1 MHELSLMETIR
12 ELALQ
17 QAQSHGAARIE
28 AVRLRIGSLAGV
40 EPEALNF
47 AFEVLMANTIAAGAR
62 LVVETLPAEWFCA
75 PCAQPFGAEDYLG
88 LCPSCGAISREL
100 RQGRELQLTSL
111 ELS

>member
-62 LVVETLPAEWFCA
+62 LEVETLPAEWFCA
-75 PCAQPFGAEDYLG
+75 PCAQ
-88 LCPSCGAISREL
+88 PSCGAISREL